1 MILPELILSTSIL
14 SLAFFVLAVLGKYLA
29 LVGNY
34 DRYTEQPTERTDR
47 IIDREVRPPKRVFDF
62 SFKPFAVDIEQRR
75 EFIFYIRM
83 SKCN

>member
-14 SLAFFVLAVLGKYLA
+14 SLAFFVLAVLGKYFA

-47 IIDREVRPPKRVFDF
+47 IIDREVRPPKIVFDF
-62 SFKPFAVDIEQRR
+62 SFKPLVIDIEQRW
-75 EFIFYIRM
+75 EFILYIRK
-83 SKCN
+83 SKYN

>member
-14 SLAFFVLAVLGKYLA
+14 SLAFFVLAVLGKYFA

-47 IIDREVRPPKRVFDF
+47 IIDRDVRLPIRVIDF